1 MATLVYK
8 FGGTSVATR
17 ERIAAVAERVA
28 DAAAGGDRLAVV
40 VSARGDATDRL
51 IEEAEHTAPRPH
63 ARELDLLMST
73 GETASAAL
81 VAMAI
86 SAHGPA
92 AVALSGIQAG
102 VVTDGVYGRG
112 RIERLDPVRVR
123 QEMDAG
129 RIPIV
134 AGFQGLGPDG
144 DVVTLG
150 RGASDTTAVALAAAL
165 SADRCEIYTDVEGV
179 YTADPRCVPRAHK
192 LDAIGYGEMLEM
204 AQLGAKVVQHRS
216 VGIAQRFRLPVV
228 VRSSFVDTPGTSMMS
243 AGAVE
248 IESVALVRGVAHD
261 TDVARITVRAV
272 RDRPGL
278 AHGIFQ
284 PLADHGINIDV
295 IVQNVSDAGTTD
307 ISFTVSKADMATA
320 VDPRAAGCRGDRG
333 RRSLCRRQPGQSRDR
348 RRWHSE
354 HSGHRRPRVWRPR
367 RCGHQ
372 HPGHYHQRNPHHLS
386 GRRSRGRG
394 RRAHPPHRVRARRE
408 RGPVR
413 RGIRNLCGGR
423 W

>member
-1 MATLVYK
+1 MATLVCK

-51 IEEAEHTAPRPH
+51 IEEAEHTAPRPA
-63 ARELDLLMST
+63 ARELDMLLST

-81 VAMAI
+81 VAMAV
-86 SAHGPA
+86 SARGQE
-92 AVALSGIQAG
+92 AVALSGMQAG

-112 RIERLDPVRVR
+112 RIERLDPTRVR
-123 QEMDAG
+123 HEMEAG

-144 DVVTLG
+144 HVVTLG

-165 SADRCEIYTDVEGV
+165 PADRCEIFTDVAGV

-204 AQLGAKVVQHRS
+204 AQLGAKVLQHRS

-228 VRSSFVDTPGTSMMS
+228 VRSSFADTPGTFMMS

-248 IESVALVRGVAHD
+248 IESVTPVRGVAHD
-261 TDVARITVRAV
+261 TDVARITVRQV

-278 AHGIFQ
+278 AHGIFR
-284 PLADHGINIDV
+284 PLAEHGINVDV
-295 IVQNVSDAGTTD
+295 IVQNLSDAGTTD

-320 VDPRAAGCRGDRG
+320 VDLVRPVAAEIEAGEVSADDSLGKVGIVGVGIQSTAGIAARAFGALADASINILGITT
-333 RRSLCRRQPGQSRDR
+333 
-348 RRWHSE
+348 SE
-354 HSGHRRPRVWRPR
+354 IRITCLVAEADVEP
-367 RCGHQ
+367 
-372 HPGHYHQRNPHHLS
+372 
-386 GRRSRGRG
+386 
-394 RRAHPPHRVRARRE
+394 AARILHTAF
-408 RGPVR
+408 GLDVSPAD
-413 RGIRNLCGGR
+413 
-423 W
+423 

>member
-1 MATLVYK
+1 MATLVCK

-51 IEEAEHTAPRPH
+51 IEEAEHTAQRPA
-63 ARELDLLMST
+63 ARELDMLLST

-81 VAMAI
+81 VAMAV
-86 SAHGPA
+86 SARGQE
-92 AVALSGIQAG
+92 AVALSGMQAG

-112 RIERLDPVRVR
+112 RIERLNPTRVR
-123 QEMDAG
+123 QEMEAG

-144 DVVTLG
+144 HVVTLG

-165 SADRCEIYTDVEGV
+165 PADRCEIFTDVAGV

-204 AQLGAKVVQHRS
+204 AQLGAKVMQHRS
-216 VGIAQRFRLPVV
+216 VGIAQRFRIPVV
-228 VRSSFVDTPGTSMMS
+228 VRSSFADTPGTSMMS

-248 IESVALVRGVAHD
+248 IESVTPVRGVAHD
-261 TDVARITVRAV
+261 TNVARITVRQV

-278 AHGIFQ
+278 AHGIFR
-284 PLADHGINIDV
+284 PLAEHGINVDV
-295 IVQNVSDAGTTD
+295 IVQNLSDAGTTD

-320 VDPRAAGCRGDRG
+320 VDLVRPIAAEIGAGEVSADDSLGKVGIVGVGIQSTPGIAARAFGALADARINILGITT
-333 RRSLCRRQPGQSRDR
+333 
-348 RRWHSE
+348 SE
-354 HSGHRRPRVWRPR
+354 IRITCLVAEAEVEP
-367 RCGHQ
+367 
-372 HPGHYHQRNPHHLS
+372 
-386 GRRSRGRG
+386 
-394 RRAHPPHRVRARRE
+394 AARILHTAF
-408 RGPVR
+408 GLDVSPAD
-413 RGIRNLCGGR
+413 
-423 W
+423 

>member
-1 MATLVYK
+1 MATLVCK

-51 IEEAEHTAPRPH
+51 IEEAEHTAQRPA
-63 ARELDLLMST
+63 ARELDMLLST

-81 VAMAI
+81 VAMAV
-86 SAHGPA
+86 SARGQE
-92 AVALSGIQAG
+92 AVALSGMQAG

-112 RIERLDPVRVR
+112 RIERLNPTRVR
-123 QEMDAG
+123 HEMEAG

-144 DVVTLG
+144 HVVTLG

-165 SADRCEIYTDVEGV
+165 PADRCEIFTDVAGV

-204 AQLGAKVVQHRS
+204 AQLGAKVLQHRS

-228 VRSSFVDTPGTSMMS
+228 VRSSFADTPGTFMMS

-248 IESVALVRGVAHD
+248 IESVTPVRGVAHD
-261 TDVARITVRAV
+261 TDVARITVRQV

-278 AHGIFQ
+278 AHGIFR
-284 PLADHGINIDV
+284 PLAEHGINVDV
-295 IVQNVSDAGTTD
+295 IVQNLSDAGTTD

-320 VDPRAAGCRGDRG
+320 VDLVRPIAAEIGAGEVSADDSLGKVGIVGVGIQSTPGIAARAFGALADARINILGITT
-333 RRSLCRRQPGQSRDR
+333 
-348 RRWHSE
+348 SE
-354 HSGHRRPRVWRPR
+354 IRITCLVAEAEVEP
-367 RCGHQ
+367 
-372 HPGHYHQRNPHHLS
+372 
-386 GRRSRGRG
+386 
-394 RRAHPPHRVRARRE
+394 AARILHTAFGLDV
-408 RGPVR
+408 GPAD
-413 RGIRNLCGGR
+413 
-423 W
+423 

>member
-1 MATLVYK
+1 MATLVCK

-51 IEEAEHTAPRPH
+51 IEEAEHTAQRPA
-63 ARELDLLMST
+63 ARELDMLLST

-81 VAMAI
+81 VAMAV
-86 SAHGPA
+86 SAHGPE
-92 AVALSGIQAG
+92 AVALSGMQAG

-112 RIERLDPVRVR
+112 RIERLNPARVR
-123 QEMDAG
+123 HEMEAG

-144 DVVTLG
+144 HVVTLG

-165 SADRCEIYTDVEGV
+165 PADRCEIFTDVAGV

-204 AQLGAKVVQHRS
+204 AQLGAKVLQHRS

-228 VRSSFVDTPGTSMMS
+228 VRSSFADTPGTFMMS

-248 IESVALVRGVAHD
+248 IESVTPVRGVAHD
-261 TDVARITVRAV
+261 TDVARITVRQV

-278 AHGIFQ
+278 AHGIFR
-284 PLADHGINIDV
+284 PLAEHGINVDV
-295 IVQNVSDAGTTD
+295 IVQNLSDAGTTD

-320 VDPRAAGCRGDRG
+320 VDLVRPVAAEIEAGEVSADDSLGKVGIVGVGIQSTPGIAARAFGALADARINILGITT
-333 RRSLCRRQPGQSRDR
+333 
-348 RRWHSE
+348 SE
-354 HSGHRRPRVWRPR
+354 IRITCLVAEAEVEP
-367 RCGHQ
+367 
-372 HPGHYHQRNPHHLS
+372 
-386 GRRSRGRG
+386 
-394 RRAHPPHRVRARRE
+394 AARILHTAF
-408 RGPVR
+408 GLDVSPAD
-413 RGIRNLCGGR
+413 
-423 W
+423 